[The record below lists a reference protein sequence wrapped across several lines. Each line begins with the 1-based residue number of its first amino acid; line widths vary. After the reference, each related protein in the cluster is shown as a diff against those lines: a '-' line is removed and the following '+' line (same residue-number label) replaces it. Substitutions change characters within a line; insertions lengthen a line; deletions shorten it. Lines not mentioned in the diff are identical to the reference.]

1 MPIYEYECTECGHH
15 EELLQKFSDPPVD
28 LCPVCKGGMKK
39 LMSMN
44 TFHLKGSGWYVTD
57 YAGKTGRGES
67 KPASNSGA
75 GNEDGK
81 SKEAGTTAAGASQTG
96 DGKAGSEG

>member
-1 MPIYEYECTECGHH
+1 MPIYEYECTKCGHH
-15 EELLQKFSDPPVD
+15 EELLQKFSDSP
-28 LCPVCKGGMKK
+28 LEACPVCKGRMKK

-57 YAGKTGRGES
+57 YAGKTGGGES
-67 KPASNSGA
+67 KSGSA
-75 GNEDGK
+75 G
-81 SKEAGTTAAGASQTG
+81 GASKGEAKPKEQGSNQAGSAQGG